1 MSEALTVELF
11 MEDGAH
17 EKFLV
22 PLVKRVGLEEGV
34 DVVCQVRTARGG
46 HARAISELKFYL
58 EHRQLLGLN
67 ATLDMIV
74 VAIDSNCDSFAQTR
88 SSIKDAVGQ
97 EYFHLLVAACPDPH
111 IERWY
116 MADVNSFYEVVGY
129 QPDLASEKCERNYY
143 KTLLRTAVQRGG
155 HPQML
160 GGIEF
165 ATELVEQMDLYR
177 AGRTERSLKAFVEDL
192 RSRFRILL
200 QVR

>member
-1 MSEALTVELF
+1 MLARLSPRAVNAT
-11 MEDGAH
+11 
-17 EKFLV
+17 LV
-22 PLVKRVGLEEGV
+22 
-34 DVVCQVRTARGG
+34 
-46 HARAISELKFYL
+46 ISELKFYL

-74 VAIDSNCDSFAQTR
+74 VAIDSNCNSFAQTR
-88 SSIKDAVGQ
+88 SSIEDAVGQ

-116 MADVNSFYEVVGY
+116 MADVYSFYEVVGY
-129 QPDLASEKCERNYY
+129 QPGLTSEKCERNYY
-143 KTLLRTAVQRGG
+143 KALLRTAVQRGG
-155 HPQML
+155 HPQTL

-177 AGRTERSLKAFVEDL
+177 AGRTDRSLKAFVEDL